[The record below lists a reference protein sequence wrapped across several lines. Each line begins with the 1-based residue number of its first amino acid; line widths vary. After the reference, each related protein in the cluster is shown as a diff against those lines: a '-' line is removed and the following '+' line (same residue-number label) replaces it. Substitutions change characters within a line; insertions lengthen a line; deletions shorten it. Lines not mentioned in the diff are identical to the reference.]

1 MNILYS
7 SATNWMY
14 IEHRSLSMRNNTY
27 NWLITFN
34 NCNNQLILPKRLT
47 FVARPRSIQPV
58 ITLTT
63 FSMTFYITSH
73 DCPYL
78 STISIIT
85 FIAQS
90 LSWQLVIMLM
100 KLCIKIDEYFEFLIV
115 TWNNYVPYRI
125 MSMTLYDVTPLINI
139 PLEWQLPFI
148 FCPLIIRIHSQ
159 KSQCISIMKCLIIY
173 ILHAQ

>member
-1 MNILYS
+1 MICSRIMLLKHLYS

-27 NWLITFN
+27 NWLIKFN

-90 LSWQLVIMLM
+90 LSWQLVITLM
-100 KLCIKIDEYFEFLIV
+100 KLCIKIDEYFEFLFV
-115 TWNNYVPYRI
+115 TWII
-125 MSMTLYDVTPLINI
+125 M
-139 PLEWQLPFI
+139 
-148 FCPLIIRIHSQ
+148 
-159 KSQCISIMKCLIIY
+159 CLIIY
-173 ILHAQ
+173 YLWRYMMWHPLLTFLSNDSYLLYSAL